1 MTGPAYGTPR
11 HRRTGI
17 ALTRWAGERPP
28 ERAVHHERW
37 GERRLRGGGPVSVLQ
52 QTVGA
57 VRPADGEAVQQA
69 WRRHYALTGPRITDE
84 EGAP

>member
-1 MTGPAYGTPR
+1 M
-11 HRRTGI
+11 
-17 ALTRWAGERPP
+17 
-28 ERAVHHERW
+28 
-37 GERRLRGGGPVSVLQ
+37 SVLQ